1 MYTIALVGNPNTGK
15 TTLFNALTG
24 YHRHVANY
32 PGVTVDAARGPL
44 RGTPSVELL
53 DLPGTYSLSAQSP
66 DEQLV
71 SSIVRGTAD
80 QAQPDALLIV
90 LDAGNLARNLYLATQ
105 LLELNLPTVLA
116 VNMVDVAE
124 ARGLHVDCDELAR
137 RLGVPVLPVIAI
149 RDDSLARLKK
159 QLAQCRETRSAPR
172 IVPRFDDSDSAAAVR
187 ARYQWIGELLTGV
200 LTRPERPV
208 VTWSDRIDRVLMGR
222 LAGSLVLLAVL
233 FVVFQS
239 IFSWAAPLMDA
250 IDAAFGR
257 LSGFVA
263 GALPDGAL
271 RSLICDGLIGG
282 VGGVLVFLPQILI
295 LFAFIA
301 ILEDCGYMSR
311 AAHLMD
317 RLMRVFGLSGRA
329 FIPLLSS
336 FACAI
341 PAILGTRTIPDR
353 RERLVTILL
362 APFMSCSARLPV
374 YVLMISAFVPPE
386 RYWGGWLHLHAL
398 VMLGMYV
405 VGVLVAAP
413 LAWLLR
419 STVLAGPPGV
429 FLLELPSYKWPRWR
443 AVWQRMAH
451 AGKKFVVSAG
461 TVIVLVNLVVWVL
474 GYFPRSAAVEQAVTA
489 QAAAAG
495 WDEARFDAELAGAQ
509 LRDSYLGRA
518 GRAIEPL
525 VAPLGW
531 DWRIAVAVI
540 ASFPAREVVVATM
553 GTIYNLG
560 AEEDESSQSLRD
572 ALSAA
577 TWPGSERKVFT
588 LPVALS
594 LMVFFA
600 LCAQCSS
607 TLVIMGR
614 ETRSWAWPVA
624 SFFGMTAIAYVAAW
638 LTFVIA
644 RALT

>member
-44 RGTPSVELL
+44 RGTRDVELL

-80 QAQPDALLIV
+80 QARPDALLIV

-124 ARGLHVDCDELAR
+124 SRGLRVDCDELSR
-137 RLGVPVLPVIAI
+137 RVGVPVLPVVAI
-149 RDDSLARLKK
+149 REDSLARLKH
-159 QLAQCRETRSAPR
+159 QLAECREKPCVAHNAQ
-172 IVPRFDDSDSAAAVR
+172 RFDESDPAAAVR
-187 ARYQWIGELLTGV
+187 ARYRWIGELLTGV

-208 VTWSDRIDRVLMGR
+208 VTWSDRIDRILMGR
-222 LAGSLVLLAVL
+222 IAGSLVLLAVL

-257 LSGFVA
+257 LSGLVA

-301 ILEDCGYMSR
+301 VLEDCGYMSR

-386 RYWGGWLHLHAL
+386 RYLGGWLHLHAL
-398 VMLGMYV
+398 VMLAMYV

-429 FLLELPSYKWPRWR
+429 FLLELPSYKLPRWR

-451 AGKKFVVSAG
+451 AGKKFIVSAG
-461 TVIVLVNLVVWVL
+461 TVIVFVNLVVWVL

-495 WDEARFDAELAGAQ
+495 WDESRLEAELAGAQ

-560 AEEDESSQSLRD
+560 TEEDESSQSLRD

-577 TWPGSERKVFT
+577 TWPGSQRKVFT

-624 SFFGMTAIAYVAAW
+624 SFVGMTAIAYAGAW